1 MVVVAAELPGKD
13 VLLAQDS
20 GVVSHCLMIEE
31 DVVGQVTRLSAADRR
46 RNARL
51 ARLRV
56 LVPVENA
63 ILGIDLAEVKQHAVL
78 CDHDSRVVKRWKVTA
93 KAWQLGVVLDRAVE
107 QARRAGFA
115 SVTVTC
121 EPTGHRWQIVQQL
134 AAQRGLP
141 MVCVQPLTMRRAREQ
156 EDYTT
161 EKTDAKDA
169 VLIARQAARLHCY
182 EPEQIDEG
190 WGRLRHAGIRR
201 EQLIV
206 EAVRQQ
212 QQIRDLLECVW
223 PAVLAA
229 APKCLFDSAT
239 WLACLQVVLAG
250 CDGHPERLRGSGLE
264 AFTAKVRGALASFGG
279 AKLQRYTVRAVWA
292 ALTDP
297 TGVAPRRAGAL
308 HRVGWILTDFVA
320 TRAALN
326 QVEAHMLDTLDQL
339 GLTELVSSI
348 PGVSAIGAAAILA
361 ELGDPTRFS
370 HARAVVKHAGLAP
383 RARESGEYHGTT
395 RLTGRGRPRLRLAAW
410 RAVFG
415 ALYHNP
421 VLLQRYR
428 HLTQR
433 TRNPLSD
440 GQARASLAATLLR
453 WIHIIITQRIPF
465 HTLTAAHHTQPTA
478 PTAGPTAAPT
488 AA

>member
-1 MVVVAAELPGKD
+1 MVVVAARLPRRD
-13 VLLAQDS
+13 VLLTQDS
-20 GVVSHCLMIEE
+20 GVVSHCLMVEE
-31 DVVGQVTRLSAADRR
+31 DVVGQGTRLSAADQR

-51 ARLRV
+51 ARLRA
-56 LVPVENA
+56 LVPVCNA

-93 KAWQLGVVLDRAVE
+93 KAWQLGVLLDRAVE

-121 EPTGHRWQIVQQL
+121 EPTGYRWQIVQQL

-141 MVCVQPLTMRRAREQ
+141 MVCVQPLVMRRAREQ

-182 EPEQIDEG
+182 VPEQVDEV

-201 EQLIV
+201 AQLIV

-212 QQIRDLLECVW
+212 QQLRDLLECVW

-239 WLACLQVVLAG
+239 WLACLQVVLSR
-250 CDGHPERLRGSGLE
+250 CDGRPEQLRRRSAGGLQTF
-264 AFTAKVRGALASFGG
+264 AAAVRAELARFGG
-279 AKLQRYTVRAVWA
+279 TKLQRYTLRAVWA

-297 TGVAPRRAGAL
+297 AGVQPRRVGAL
-308 HRVGWILTDFVA
+308 HRAGWVLTDFVA
-320 TRAALN
+320 TRAALR
-326 QVEAHMLDTLDQL
+326 QVEAHMLDSLDQL
-339 GLTELVSSI
+339 GLTERVSSI

-433 TRNPLSD
+433 ARDPLSD

-453 WIHIIITQRIPF
+453 WIHIIVTQRIPF
-465 HTLTAAHHTQPTA
+465 HALTVARDAQLAA
-478 PTAGPTAAPT
+478 
-488 AA
+488 

>member
-1 MVVVAAELPGKD
+1 V
-13 VLLAQDS
+13 
-20 GVVSHCLMIEE
+20 
-31 DVVGQVTRLSAADRR
+31 
-46 RNARL
+46 
-51 ARLRV
+51 
-56 LVPVENA
+56 
-63 ILGIDLAEVKQHAVL
+63 
-78 CDHDSRVVKRWKVTA
+78 
-93 KAWQLGVVLDRAVE
+93 
-107 QARRAGFA
+107 
-115 SVTVTC
+115 
-121 EPTGHRWQIVQQL
+121 
-134 AAQRGLP
+134 
-141 MVCVQPLTMRRAREQ
+141 
-156 EDYTT
+156 
-161 EKTDAKDA
+161 
-169 VLIARQAARLHCY
+169 
-182 EPEQIDEG
+182 PEQVDEG

-206 EAVRQQ
+206 EAVRQR

-223 PAVLAA
+223 PAMLGA

-239 WLACLQVVLAG
+239 WLACLQVVLCG
-250 CDGHPERLRGSGLE
+250 CDGRPEQLRRGGLE
-264 AFTAKVRGALASFGG
+264 AFAGAVRAALPQFGG
-279 AKLQRYTVRAVWA
+279 TKLQRYCVRAVWA
-292 ALTDP
+292 ALTDS
-297 TGVAPRRAGAL
+297 TGVRSHRAGAL
-308 HRVGWILTDFVA
+308 QRAGWILADLVA
-320 TRAALN
+320 TRAALS
-326 QVEAHMLDTLDQL
+326 QVETHLLDTLDQL

-433 TRNPLSD
+433 ARNPLSD

-453 WIHIIITQRIPF
+453 WIHIIVTQRIPF
-465 HTLTAAHHTQPTA
+465 HALTAARDTQL
-478 PTAGPTAAPT
+478 AA
-488 AA
+488 